1 MSHPKILYTKLF
13 IDNQFVDSVNGKT
26 FKTINPVTEEVI
38 CQVAEADKADVD
50 LAVAAARR
58 AFNLGSTW
66 RTMDA
71 SGRGRLLAKMAD
83 LMERDKD
90 DLAKLE
96 TLDNGKPLKASL
108 ADLDHAISIFRYF
121 SGWADKLH
129 GNTLPVDGS
138 FLSFT
143 RKEPVGV
150 CGQITPWNYVNPEIL
165 KTGHL
170 LP

>member
-96 TLDNGKPLKASL
+96 TLDNGKPLEDLRRHTYARTAQISL
-108 ADLDHAISIFRYF
+108 FIRDNDQNCST
-121 SGWADKLH
+121 
-129 GNTLPVDGS
+129 TLPS
-138 FLSFT
+138 
-143 RKEPVGV
+143 
-150 CGQITPWNYVNPEIL
+150 
-165 KTGHL
+165 
-170 LP
+170 